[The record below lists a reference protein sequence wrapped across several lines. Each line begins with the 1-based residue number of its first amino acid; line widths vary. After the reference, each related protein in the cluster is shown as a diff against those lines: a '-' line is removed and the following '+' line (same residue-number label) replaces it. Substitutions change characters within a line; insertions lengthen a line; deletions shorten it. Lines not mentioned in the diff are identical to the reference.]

1 LYHSLN
7 PPLALV
13 FAVHATCQLAGV
25 RSIDKGA
32 MLPLYVVHD
41 VSLELEGVIDVAKA
55 ELNVMVLQ
63 LVS

>member
-1 LYHSLN
+1 LYSLN
-7 PPLALV
+7 PPLGLV

-25 RSIDKGA
+25 RSISNGA
-32 MLPLYVVHD
+32 MLPVYVVHE
-41 VSLELEGVIDVAKA
+41 VPLEFEGIVDVAKA